1 MLVIATMN
9 SLMQD
14 QKEKL
19 KRVEVNVVVLTNERN
34 KNSDKV
40 TLIGTQ

>member
-9 SLMQD
+9 CLMQD

-34 KNSDKV
+34 KNSNKV

>member
-19 KRVEVNVVVLTNERN
+19 KRVEVNVVVLNNERN
-34 KNSDKV
+34 KNSDRV